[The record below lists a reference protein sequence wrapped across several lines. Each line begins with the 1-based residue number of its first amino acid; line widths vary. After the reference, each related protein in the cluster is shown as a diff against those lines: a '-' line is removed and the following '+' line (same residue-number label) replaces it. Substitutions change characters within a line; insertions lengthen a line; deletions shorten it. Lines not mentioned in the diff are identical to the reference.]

1 MSAPEIRS
9 NVLRLRFPL
18 DNRWERHYGGPD
30 RSVTT
35 RLHATIGPKRRILLN
50 ANLYRLIGSPAE
62 VLLYFNRQ
70 VSKIAIESANPGT
83 TGAFPVTK
91 RRGSYEIPAASF
103 CRDNH
108 FTVRTTQKFVNP
120 QITHEGRLILDL
132 KRTIPITRRRK
143 PVKRAAVREDAL
155 PDRIAI
161 K

>member
-1 MSAPEIRS
+1 MSDPETRS

-18 DNRWERHYGGPD
+18 DNRWERHYGGPS
-30 RSVTT
+30 RPLTT

-62 VLLYFNRQ
+62 VLLYFNSK
-70 VSKIAIESANPGT
+70 VAKIAIESANPGT

-108 FTVRTTQKFVNP
+108 IKVHTTQKFVNP
-120 QITHEGRLILDL
+120 HISHENRLFLDL
-132 KRTIPITRRRK
+132 KRTIPVSRRRK
-143 PVKRAAVREDAL
+143 KS
-155 PDRIAI
+155 
-161 K
+161 

>member
-1 MSAPEIRS
+1 MSDHEVRS
-9 NVLRLRFPL
+9 NALLLRFPL

-62 VLLYFNRQ
+62 VLLYFNPK
-70 VSKIAIESANPGT
+70 VSKIAIESANPGA

-108 FTVRTTQKFVNP
+108 INVRTTQKFVNP
-120 QITHEGRLILDL
+120 HITHEHRLLLDL
-132 KRTIPITRRRK
+132 KRTIPVTRRRN
-143 PVKRAAVREDAL
+143 PADI
-155 PDRIAI
+155 DGTG
-161 K
+161 